1 MQFYYTKNI
10 NDGFEKDLKS
20 IKNEVKKDIKNG
32 EDTIFENHKK
42 AVDNYYKMTSYTT
55 PLSSYTEIGKQEEIP
70 YSDFPYFFEFLDE
83 NYNTNLIAK

>member
-10 NDGFEKDLKS
+10 NDSFEKDLKS

-32 EDTIFENHKK
+32 ENTIFKNHKK
-42 AVDNYYKMTSYTT
+42 AVDNYYKMTKYSNPVGSYI
-55 PLSSYTEIGKQEEIP
+55 EIEKQEEIP

-83 NYNTNLIAK
+83 NYDTEILI